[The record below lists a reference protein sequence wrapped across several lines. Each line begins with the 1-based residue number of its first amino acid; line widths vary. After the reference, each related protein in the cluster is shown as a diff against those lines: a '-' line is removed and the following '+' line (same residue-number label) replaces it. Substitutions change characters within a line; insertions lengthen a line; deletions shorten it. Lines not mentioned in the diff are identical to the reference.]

1 MKYGTLCTLLLN
13 GVKNGWQSKFYLL
26 IANLNRFIIM
36 DGVGPQNMFDRY
48 MVIVGNIR
56 GLGGDEINGHKVMKI
71 MLEAYPPRNETVLI
85 LTRKKF
91 EHFTPSDVLG
101 RIMTFDMQKEEA
113 FEGKLG
119 ELQTRL
125 DGIKIKEIA
134 RKANKST

>member
-1 MKYGTLCTLLLN
+1 LT
-13 GVKNGWQSKFYLL
+13 
-26 IANLNRFIIM
+26 
-36 DGVGPQNMFDRY
+36 
-48 MVIVGNIR
+48 
-56 GLGGDEINGHKVMKI
+56 
-71 MLEAYPPRNETVLI
+71 

>member
-1 MKYGTLCTLLLN
+1 MAEG
-13 GVKNGWQSKFYLL
+13 
-26 IANLNRFIIM
+26 R
-36 DGVGPQNMFDRY
+36 VGAIVDWAHRSISHHHGRVDLRSQTRL

-71 MLEAYPPRNETVLI
+71 MLEAYPPRNETVLT